1 MFTNTDLRTT
11 LLATRQR
18 RSGIGGFFRRFAKHR
33 LGVAGAAILVVL
45 LGGAILAPLITN
57 GNPEL
62 LDFAASRQAPSAEH
76 WLGTDLLG
84 RDVWSQLWYG
94 ARTSLYIAIVAA
106 LIEGAIGVAL
116 GAIAGYVGGWFDKAL
131 VKLTELIM
139 TFPSLILILIMVGLL
154 GPGVNNLIIV
164 FVLTGW
170 MAVFR
175 IVRQE
180 FLSVREETFVEV
192 NRSLG
197 LPTWRLIFRHMLP
210 STMSPIIVAVS
221 MNIAGYVLAEA
232 GLSFLGLGVPP
243 TTPTWGNMLAA
254 AQSVEVLQYYWWLW
268 VTPMAV
274 IVLFVTAVYLIGDAL
289 RDVLDPRK

>member
-1 MFTNTDLRTT
+1 
-11 LLATRQR
+11 
-18 RSGIGGFFRRFAKHR
+18 
-33 LGVAGAAILVVL
+33 
-45 LGGAILAPLITN
+45 
-57 GNPEL
+57 
-62 LDFAASRQAPSAEH
+62 
-76 WLGTDLLG
+76 
-84 RDVWSQLWYG
+84 
-94 ARTSLYIAIVAA
+94 
-106 LIEGAIGVAL
+106 
-116 GAIAGYVGGWFDKAL
+116 
-131 VKLTELIM
+131 IM

-232 GLSFLGLGVPP
+232 GLSFLG
-243 TTPTWGNMLAA
+243 
-254 AQSVEVLQYYWWLW
+254 
-268 VTPMAV
+268 
-274 IVLFVTAVYLIGDAL
+274 
-289 RDVLDPRK
+289 